1 MTGSQIY
8 KRLLRYAWPYRY
20 AIMLGVIGTIISSGT
35 DAGFAYILK
44 PLLDKGFIA
53 KDKHFIQLLP
63 VGIFV
68 AFLIRGGAGFM
79 SDYFMAWA
87 GRNVVVKFRQE
98 IFSHLMRLPARFYDH
113 ATTGQLISTLIY
125 NVEQV
130 AKASTDSLVTL
141 VRESCLVI
149 GLFVVMLLTSWKLT
163 LLFLITTPMIAA
175 IARYSSLRMRRLS
188 KNLQDSMGQ
197 ITHVAE
203 ESITGYKIIRIFGG
217 ERYEEDKFNK
227 IISNNRA
234 RELKVIVTHSLASAS
249 VQQIS
254 SVVIAIMLYFATAR
268 ASDITAGG
276 FTSMIASMLALL
288 KPMRNLTTVNSTIQK
303 GIAAAESLFGL
314 LDEPAEKNT
323 GQYHVKRV
331 RGKVEYRDVSFA
343 YANEKKV
350 LEKINFTVLPGKT
363 IALVGRS
370 GSGKSTLVNLLPRF
384 YDGFTGRILID
395 DKEVQDIHL
404 TSLRHQFAFVSQH
417 VMLFNDTVANN
428 IAYGRF
434 DVPREEIVKAA
445 TAAHAL
451 EFIAELPEG
460 FDTLVGENGVL
471 LSGGQRQRIAIA
483 RALLKNAPI
492 LILDEATSA
501 LDTAS
506 ERHIQAALE
515 ELMHTR
521 TTLVIAHRL
530 STIENADVIIV
541 LEKGRMVEMGDHR
554 TLLANKSHYATLYQM
569 QFKD

>member
-1 MTGSQIY
+1 MRAERSA
-8 KRLLRYAWPYRY
+8 KRALQRNDLMW
-20 AIMLGVIGTIISSGT
+20 SW
-35 DAGFAYILK
+35 ILC
-44 PLLDKGFIA
+44 
-53 KDKHFIQLLP
+53 
-63 VGIFV
+63 
-68 AFLIRGGAGFM
+68 M
-79 SDYFMAWA
+79 
-87 GRNVVVKFRQE
+87 
-98 IFSHLMRLPARFYDH
+98 
-113 ATTGQLISTLIY
+113 
-125 NVEQV
+125 
-130 AKASTDSLVTL
+130 
-141 VRESCLVI
+141 
-149 GLFVVMLLTSWKLT
+149 
-163 LLFLITTPMIAA
+163 
-175 IARYSSLRMRRLS
+175 
-188 KNLQDSMGQ
+188 
-197 ITHVAE
+197 
-203 ESITGYKIIRIFGG
+203 
-217 ERYEEDKFNK
+217 
-227 IISNNRA
+227 
-234 RELKVIVTHSLASAS
+234 
-249 VQQIS
+249 
-254 SVVIAIMLYFATAR
+254 VVIAIMLYFATAR

-331 RGKVEYRDVSFA
+331 QGRVEYRDVSFA

-395 DKEVQDIHL
+395 DKDVQDIHL

-445 TAAHAL
+445 AAAHAL
-451 EFIAELPEG
+451 EFIDELPQG

-530 STIENADVIIV
+530 STIENADVIMV
-541 LEKGRMVEMGDHR
+541 LEKGRIVEMGDHP
-554 TLLANKSHYATLYQM
+554 TLLANKSHYATLYQL